1 MILILVLIHFGMALH
16 STDHYASEDI
26 YQARNEMFQ
35 LQNNLHQIEQLYQ
48 KLYATFD
55 GQQAHVDEI
64 TSSVNQT
71 VSKLD
76 KGQEDL
82 FRILQTKRQRTK
94 WQYFLILFII
104 TTALICLVIVIN
116 VLANVIKTFGFQRI
130 IQPTR
135 QS

>member
-1 MILILVLIHFGMALH
+1 MNFLLALIHFAMTLH
-16 STDHYASEDI
+16 TTDHYSSEDI
-26 YQARNEMFQ
+26 YQARNEIFQ
-35 LQNNLHQIEQLYQ
+35 LQNNLHQIEELYQ
-48 KLYATFD
+48 KLYVTLD

-64 TSSVNQT
+64 TTSVNQT
-71 VSKLD
+71 VSNLD